1 MIRHYISE
9 CFFFFRQNGFSER
22 VYVACRRHCAISDNC
37 AFGNAVAYVGVVA
50 YSVGRLRACISPR
63 GFILRA
69 TMFGRV
75 VHLVVDAM
83 LISVVLSGIKRN
95 TGLTLSLARI
105 PNRDVRKFFS
115 AYLEAGEW
123 VRR

>member
-1 MIRHYISE
+1 
-9 CFFFFRQNGFSER
+9 
-22 VYVACRRHCAISDNC
+22 
-37 AFGNAVAYVGVVA
+37 
-50 YSVGRLRACISPR
+50 
-63 GFILRA
+63 
-69 TMFGRV
+69 MFGRV

-123 VRR
+123 LMDFAVVILGRSSSFERIR